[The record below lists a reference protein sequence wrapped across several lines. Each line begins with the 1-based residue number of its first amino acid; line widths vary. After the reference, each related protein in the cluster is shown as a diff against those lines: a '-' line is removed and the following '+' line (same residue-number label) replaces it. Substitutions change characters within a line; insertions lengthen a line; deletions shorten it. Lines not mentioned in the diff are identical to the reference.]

1 MKILRIYPT
10 SINERFMDEAAG
22 LIRDGEPVII
32 PTDSLYAIACDAMDN
47 QRIERLCSLKG
58 LNPRRDLLSII
69 CSDISMASE
78 YARIDNRA
86 FAIMKR
92 YLPGPVTFI
101 LPASTRL
108 PKVFKGRRT
117 VGIRIPDSPVAIDL
131 VNRLG
136 HPLMV
141 TSVDLPEE
149 IISDPEEIALRYA
162 NVVSLLLDAGSGT
175 DIPSTVVDLTDS
187 SDPKV
192 IRRGQVDFE
201 P

>member
-10 SINERFMDEAAG
+10 SVNDRFMDEAAEM
-22 LIRDGEPVII
+22 LRDGQPVIV
-32 PTDSLYAIACDAMDN
+32 PTDSIYAIACDAMDN
-47 QRIERLCSLKG
+47 QRVERLCALKG
-58 LNPRRDLLSII
+58 INPRKENLSVI

-78 YARIDNRA
+78 YAMIDNRA
-86 FAIMKR
+86 FALMKR

-101 LPASTRL
+101 LPASTKL

-117 VGIRIPDSPVAIDL
+117 VGIRIPDSPIATDL
-131 VNRLG
+131 IRRLG
-136 HPLMV
+136 RPLMV

-149 IISDPEEIALRYA
+149 IIGEPEEIALRYA
-162 NVVSLLLDAGSGT
+162 SAVPLMLDGGSGGSV
-175 DIPSTVVDLTDS
+175 PSTVVDLTDS

-192 IRRGQVDFE
+192 IRHGKTVFE